1 MKDQQPLDLAAYRN
15 AKNRE
20 QTSAA
25 LARWKPSP
33 AVMAW
38 AALVVFAAV
47 TYVAFGSNN
56 LTSTKQTGTIEHGER
71 GRAQPLDDLPSTNN
85 VDTPAPTPR

>member
-1 MKDQQPLDLAAYRN
+1 MKDQDPLDLAAYRN
-15 AKNRE
+15 ARNRE
-20 QTSAA
+20 QRSAA

-33 AVMAW
+33 ATVAW
-38 AALVVFAAV
+38 AALVTFAAV

-56 LTSTKQTGTIEHGER
+56 LTSITKQTGTIEHGE
-71 GRAQPLDDLPSTNN
+71 PNN